1 MHQKIRNVYW
11 DLVQMRCEVCRA
23 CFQER
28 GKARNFTLVRTAKYL
43 PTQHYMV
50 IPAINIAPK
59 PFTRYVIVSAQN
71 GMSSQTQEDWIAA
84 PELTQNPARHSYPDT
99 VLTHRFMPFG
109 SATVEA
115 TSRVNVGD
123 ERGMDIDVATV
134 AAAAAASQ
142 IMDIS
147 EDKESREKKEK
158 KGKKRRVEK
167 EGKILKKTKKMK
179 MSAAA

>member
-11 DLVQMRCEVCRA
+11 DLVQMKCEVCRA

-28 GKARNFTLVRTAKYL
+28 GKAGNFTLVRAVKYL
-43 PTQHYMV
+43 PTQRCIVAY
-50 IPAINIAPK
+50 ATNIAPK
-59 PFTRYVIVSAQN
+59 PFARYVIVSAQH

-84 PELTQNPARHSYPDT
+84 PELMQNPARHSYPDT

-115 TSRVNVGD
+115 MSRVNVGD
-123 ERGMDIDVATV
+123 ERGMDIDVAT
-134 AAAAAASQ
+134 AGAAASQ
-142 IMDIS
+142 ITDKS
-147 EDKESREKKEK
+147 EDKEGGERKEG

-167 EGKILKKTKKMK
+167 EGETVKKTKKVK
-179 MSAAA
+179 MSAAT